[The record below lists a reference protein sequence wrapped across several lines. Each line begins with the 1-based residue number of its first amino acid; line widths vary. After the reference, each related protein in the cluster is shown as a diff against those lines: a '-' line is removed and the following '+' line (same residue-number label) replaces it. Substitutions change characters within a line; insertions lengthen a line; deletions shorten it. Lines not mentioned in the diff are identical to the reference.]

1 MSKKKKL
8 LIAAGAIANVAI
20 IWKVFRKHRNII
32 KENEDL
38 RLENQELNECARKD
52 ELTGLKNRYALRED
66 FDSFLGKNVTMIVM
80 DIDSFKQFNDTNG
93 HFMGD
98 EVLKTVAKELMLFLE
113 DANCYRYGGDEFVI
127 ISEEEDPTVIEE
139 QMRDM
144 QVALDF
150 VSVVNLDLSVGVTYG
165 SAFGKV
171 ESKEDFRKLFQ
182 MADQNLYEA
191 KSNKSMIKTH

>member
-8 LIAAGAIANVAI
+8 LIAAGAIANAAI
-20 IWKVFRKHRNII
+20 IWKVFQKHRNII

-38 RLENQELNECARKD
+38 RLENQELNECARRD

-66 FDSFLGKNVTMIVM
+66 FDSFFGKNVTMIVM

-127 ISEEEDPTVIEE
+127 ISVAEDPTVIEE

-150 VSVVNLDLSVGVTYG
+150 VSVVDLDLSVGVTYG

-182 MADQNLYEA
+182 EADQNLYEA
-191 KSNKSMIKTH
+191 KRNKQ